1 MLLVKFTLLTIGL
14 TFLAFLVI
22 LVAVNHGISKMN
34 KEYDRKSR
42 EHFYPYNMYTD
53 DEVRK

>member
-1 MLLVKFTLLTIGL
+1 MLVKFTLLTIGL